1 MTLAARIETAVKIQ
15 SLLKDHAISVDPVRL
30 ACDADYAAAMEQV
43 CLQVGQLDECLRLLN
58 ALVDTIVLSGLPV
71 SVSASL
77 DEDARLGDVHPE
89 FVDTVSTYAL
99 DIDVDQGP
107 GVDIELGQTAMA
119 RSHRRVRTH
128 FQAGLDYLRRES
140 HPSHFGSSPELLAAF
155 VVASAA
161 EVLASALH
169 QSQTP

>member
-15 SLLKDHAISVDPVRL
+15 GLLKDHAIGVDPVRL
-30 ACDADYAAAMEQV
+30 ACDADYATAMEQV

-58 ALVDTIVLSGLPV
+58 ALVDTIVLAGLPR
-71 SVSASL
+71 SAAV
-77 DEDARLGDVHPE
+77 DEDARLGNVHPE
-89 FVDTVSTYAL
+89 FVDTVSTYSL
-99 DIDVDQGP
+99 DLDVDQGP
-107 GVDIELGQTAMA
+107 GVDIDLGQTAMA

-128 FQAGLDYLRRES
+128 FQAGLDYLRRDS
-140 HPSHFGSSPELLAAF
+140 HPSHFSSSPELLAAF

-169 QSQTP
+169 PTQPL

>member
-30 ACDADYAAAMEQV
+30 ACDADYAGAMEQV
-43 CLQVGQLDECLRLLN
+43 CQQVGQLDECLRLLN
-58 ALVDTIVLSGLPV
+58 ALVDTIVLSGLPA
-71 SVSASL
+71 SAAV

-89 FVDTVSTYAL
+89 FVDTVSTYSL
-99 DIDVDQGP
+99 DLDVDQGP
-107 GVDIELGQTAMA
+107 GVDIDLEQTAMA

-128 FQAGLDYLRRES
+128 FQAGLDYLRRDS
-140 HPSHFGSSPELLAAF
+140 HPSHFSTSPELLAAF

-169 QSQTP
+169 QSQPL